1 MSGLPRGA
9 ARPYFLLARV
19 ARVAKLKRGKLMFD
33 TAPAKPIIALTLA
46 VAGKRRIDDDK
57 LGPLNEKLALI
68 YRGVA
73 VRLASLGERPA
84 DPDPLTLRFARGQPP
99 RLALVTGLAD
109 GADREASKTFTITM
123 TEFADAG
130 ASRVDSVL
138 GAVLPC
144 NTEDFVTNSSVAD
157 RSDFEIVAQSCAF
170 IVELDGR
177 MPPSPTD
184 PVDDEP
190 HQDTVDR
197 FDRTQAFTS
206 QSETLLRQADV
217 LVAIDD
223 PKEAGRPGGTR
234 QTIRAALELGMPV
247 IMLQLGREG
256 MAVMRS
262 RADLDQPVLLPDA
275 DAHTTL
281 GELVTEMVGA
291 TAGDTDYVKDLLCEF
306 YADQIPDGGIITRA
320 WIGFEKVFK
329 RGRPPSSLAATVAY
343 ESYRRRASALSN
355 HYASLHRGSFLL
367 GYVLALIAVILA
379 VGALLFL
386 VFDPDTKTNGGVNTK
401 ILLCLTVIKLVAVSS
416 ILFISIQAN
425 RKKLS
430 HRVADYR
437 YLSERL
443 RAMIY
448 LPSVG
453 CLRTRY
459 NWSLPYT
466 TRVTAQGVID
476 QLFLSIVRQAN
487 PLQAMPG
494 ELHDRTIAPNAG
506 SALNLIET
514 DWIVGQKI
522 YHLLNAANQSRLNK
536 FLKRLSSLF
545 NIGVIGTVLVDIVLT
560 VLKLSNVPLTVFGV
574 RFDGII
580 EPLLIASVAIL
591 PAAVASLN
599 GIRFQSECARLADRS
614 EIMAAQLLHLEQ
626 KSSQTKLTAV
636 RTLDVLRLAEDVAR
650 STIDEVAEWSAI
662 YGKDFTEM

>member
-1 MSGLPRGA
+1 
-9 ARPYFLLARV
+9 
-19 ARVAKLKRGKLMFD
+19 MFD
-33 TAPAKPIIALTLA
+33 AAPAKPIIALTLA

-57 LGPLNEKLALI
+57 LDPLNEKLALI
-68 YRGVA
+68 FRSVA
-73 VRLASLGERPA
+73 VRLASLKESPT
-84 DPDPLTLRFARGQPP
+84 DSDPLTLRFAHGQPP
-99 RLALVTGLAD
+99 RLTLVTGLAD
-109 GADREASKTFTITM
+109 GADRIASKTFTNTM

-144 NTEDFVTNSSVAD
+144 NTEDFITNSSVAD
-157 RSDFEIVAQSCAF
+157 RSDFETVAESCAF

-177 MPPSPTD
+177 MPPSPGD
-184 PVDDEP
+184 PIDNEP
-190 HQDTVDR
+190 HQRIVDR
-197 FDRTQAFTS
+197 FDRAQAFTS

-256 MAVMRS
+256 VAVMRS
-262 RADLDQPVLLPDA
+262 RADLDEPVLLPDA
-275 DAHTTL
+275 AARNAL
-281 GELVTEMVGA
+281 WELVAEMVGA
-291 TAGDTDYVKDLLCEF
+291 TTGARDIDYVTDLLREF
-306 YADQIPDGGIITRA
+306 YADEIPNGGIITSA
-320 WIGFEKVFK
+320 WARFEKIFK
-329 RGRPPSSLAATVAY
+329 RGKPPSSHAAAVPY
-343 ESYRRRASALSN
+343 ESYRKRASSLSN

-367 GYVLALIAVILA
+367 GYVLATFAVVLA
-379 VGALLFL
+379 VGALLFWI
-386 VFDPDTKTNGGVNTK
+386 FDPETKANEDTKST
-401 ILLCLTVIKLVAVSS
+401 ILLLVAIVKLCIVSS
-416 ILFISIQAN
+416 IFYISIQAN

-448 LPSVG
+448 LPGVG

-459 NWSLPYT
+459 SWSLPYT

-487 PLQAMPG
+487 PLEAMPG
-494 ELHDRTIAPNAG
+494 ELYDHTIIPNAG
-506 SALNLIET
+506 SALSLIKT
-514 DWIVGQKI
+514 DWIVGQKT
-522 YHLLNAANQSRLNK
+522 YHLLNAANQSRLNRL
-536 FLKRLSSLF
+536 LKQLGSVS
-545 NIGVIGTVLVDIVLT
+545 NIGVIGTLFVDLLLT
-560 VLKLSNVPLTVFGV
+560 VLKLFKLLPAG
-574 RFDGII
+574 FDMTFEGFIA
-580 EPLLIASVAIL
+580 PLLIASAAIL

-614 EIMAAQLLHLEQ
+614 EIMAAQLLNLEQ
-626 KSSQTKLTAV
+626 KSGQTKLTAV
-636 RTLDVLRLAEDVAR
+636 LTLDVLRLAEDVAR

-662 YGKDFTEM
+662 YGTDFTEM